1 VGLGGIG
8 CVVIVIFLGERMP
21 TGSDTI
27 MDHYGIL
34 GGVDGQLTD
43 EAGEASVFSR
53 GSPSALNGFGH

>member
-1 VGLGGIG
+1 
-8 CVVIVIFLGERMP
+8 
-21 TGSDTI
+21 

-53 GSPSALNGFGH
+53 GSPSALNSFRH